1 MAFGSKISNDSQ
13 TFEVNGMTFKVNR
26 LSNELRRGLQKLNT
40 NNQSVTK
47 LLDTKRAFTVDKL
60 INSIDNMTWGMFQ
73 QYFVHNT
80 THFGSKTFDVDGDK
94 VEVHCRSYLD
104 YGANL

>member
-1 MAFGSKISNDSQ
+1 MAFGSKISNESQ
-13 TFEVNGMTFKVNR
+13 TFEVSGMTFKVNR
-26 LSNELRRGLQKLNT
+26 LSNELRRELQKLNNDKT
-40 NNQSVTK
+40 DVTK

-80 THFGSKTFDVDGDK
+80 THFGSKTFDVEK
-94 VEVHCRSYLD
+94 KAITAKKPQLH
-104 YGANL
+104 